1 MSDLSNKISSL
12 EKASEHAKEKM
23 RIDSEKMRLNRLFK
37 DALDG
42 KLGDGEERKKALG
55 DDYEVIQNRIN
66 DYYAKKAQSE
76 LNIDD
81 ITAPTCESTTEYN
94 R

>member
-12 EKASEHAKEKM
+12 EKADEHAKEKM
-23 RIDSEKMRLNRLFK
+23 RINRLFK
-37 DALDG
+37 DTLDG
-42 KLGDGEERKKALG
+42 KFGDGEERKKALG

-81 ITAPTCESTTEYN
+81 ITTPTCESATEYN

>member
-1 MSDLSNKISSL
+1 MEDIKMSDLSDKISSL

-23 RIDSEKMRLNRLFK
+23 RINRLFK
-37 DALDG
+37 DTLDG
-42 KLGDGEERKKALG
+42 KFGDGEERKKALG

-81 ITAPTCESTTEYN
+81 ITTPTCESATEYN

>member
-1 MSDLSNKISSL
+1 MEDIKMSDLSNKISSL

-23 RIDSEKMRLNRLFK
+23 RINRLFK

-42 KLGDGEERKKALG
+42 KFGDGEERKKALG

-81 ITAPTCESTTEYN
+81 ITAPTCESATEYN

>member
-1 MSDLSNKISSL
+1 MSDLSDKISSL
-12 EKASEHAKEKM
+12 EKVSEHAKEKM
-23 RIDSEKMRLNRLFK
+23 RINRLFK

-42 KLGDGEERKKALG
+42 KFGDGEERKKALG

>member
-1 MSDLSNKISSL
+1 MEDIKMSDLSNKMSSL
-12 EKASEHAKEKM
+12 EKGIEHAKEKM
-23 RIDSEKMRLNRLFK
+23 RINRLFK

-42 KLGDGEERKKALG
+42 KFGDGEERKKALG
-55 DDYEVIQNRIN
+55 DDYEVIQDRIN

-81 ITAPTCESTTEYN
+81 ITAPTCESATEYD